1 MEKKQHNVSNQE
13 TGRFF
18 EQLQQ
23 QRALDLNKA
32 QEKLRREYTINRFV
46 VKPLSEEVSI
56 NFSDRSF
63 PGAIRTKTSAIAEFI
78 AADGQASR
86 TTKLKYLW
94 LGFNTEVTTPDHCL
108 KLQLKDHPKLRRLYM
123 EYLLQRSFEKK
134 RLAVQRDFA
143 GNLCVWLPA
152 GEKGTIGLY
161 NEVKLRVQYDKTSEE
176 YLLRVSFAGE
186 HSVMKQALAWINE
199 MKPNAAD
206 HVRKVLFDN
215 QILHINA
222 LPPEAGRSPEKFFAV
237 LNRRLSEAL
246 GLQWAHVPRKDKHE
260 TFLKRTEEFC
270 HTHLLPDSAEGL
282 RISASPE
289 EVSLAGDL
297 YKVRNIPLL
306 FGKGEHSDL
315 YKGLQEGG
323 PYLAPPCR
331 QLVFFFIYEKRYEIL
346 KEWLSGK
353 LFGTAEKGL
362 FHFIRT
368 ACYHEGERDIV
379 LSEAKNAIAELS
391 RALQTTSFEPGKQ
404 YVAIY
409 LSPVSRFS
417 VSTAMHSIY
426 YRIRELLL
434 KRGVMMQAIES
445 QKLEK
450 AKAFFNFWIPNIAS
464 AVIAKSGGLPWVL
477 KTENKPG
484 LVVGFGLYQTRKY
497 GMRYLGASFCF
508 DTSGRFMGYDAFPAN
523 DSEGVAAKLSEALR
537 RYHARHG
544 RPERMVVHYH
554 KQMSD
559 REFAP
564 ILQII
569 QDFDSKVELYVL
581 KINESGT
588 DDYAV
593 RDHTNTYGYPKD
605 GSVFRLN
612 PGDYLLY
619 RNGYDGTGSP
629 KLQPMPLRIYIHK
642 SSRPL
647 SEAGAMALLEEV
659 YLFTRLNWRSVGDTS
674 LPVTVRFP
682 KLYASQRAWF
692 EGESLPQGVRE
703 RPWFL

>member
-1 MEKKQHNVSNQE
+1 MENKQQNVSNQE
-13 TGRFF
+13 TGRFY

-32 QEKLRREYTINRFV
+32 QEKFRQIFTINRFV
-46 VKPLSEEVSI
+46 VKPLSEEVI
-56 NFSDRSF
+56 IHFSDRSF

-78 AADGQASR
+78 AADEHASWM
-86 TTKLKYLW
+86 TKLKYLW
-94 LGFNTEVTTPDHCL
+94 LGVNAEVSTPYQSI
-108 KLQLKDHPKLRRLYM
+108 KLQLNDQPRLIRLYI

-134 RLAVQRDFA
+134 RLAVRWDFA

-152 GEKGTIGLY
+152 GEKGSIRLY
-161 NEVKLRVQYDKTSEE
+161 NEVKLRVQYNKASDEH
-176 YLLRVSFAGE
+176 LLRVSYAGE
-186 HSVMKQALAWINE
+186 HSVMVQALAWIDE
-199 MKPNAAD
+199 MKPEAAD
-206 HVRKVLFDN
+206 QVRMVLYDN
-215 QILHINA
+215 QILQINA
-222 LPPEAGRSPEKFFAV
+222 LPPEARRSPEKVFAV
-237 LNRRLSEAL
+237 FNRRLSEAL
-246 GLQWAHVPRKDKHE
+246 GLQWEHVLRKDKHA

-289 EVSLAGDL
+289 EVSLASDL
-297 YKVRNIPLL
+297 IEARNVPLL
-306 FGKGEHSDL
+306 FGKGEHTHL
-315 YKGLQEGG
+315 YKGFQESG
-323 PYLAPPCR
+323 PYLAPPSR
-331 QLVFFFIYEKRYEIL
+331 QLVFFFIYEKQDEKL

-362 FHFIRT
+362 FRFIRT

-379 LSEAKNAIAELS
+379 LSDVKNAVAILNGM
-391 RALQTTSFEPGKQ
+391 LQTTSFEPRKQ
-404 YVAIY
+404 YFAIY
-409 LSPVSRFS
+409 LSPVSSFS
-417 VSTAMHSIY
+417 VSTEMHRIY

-445 QKLEK
+445 RKLEK
-450 AKAFFNFWIPNIAS
+450 HQNSFNYWIPNIAS
-464 AVIAKSGGLPWVL
+464 AIVAKSGGLPWVL
-477 KTENKPG
+477 KTEKKQG

-537 RYHARHG
+537 RYHDRHG

-564 ILQII
+564 ILKII

-581 KINESGT
+581 KINVSGT

-593 RDHTNTYGYPKD
+593 RDHANIYGYPKD

-647 SEAGAMALLEEV
+647 SEADAMALLEEV

-674 LPVTVRFP
+674 LPVTVSFP